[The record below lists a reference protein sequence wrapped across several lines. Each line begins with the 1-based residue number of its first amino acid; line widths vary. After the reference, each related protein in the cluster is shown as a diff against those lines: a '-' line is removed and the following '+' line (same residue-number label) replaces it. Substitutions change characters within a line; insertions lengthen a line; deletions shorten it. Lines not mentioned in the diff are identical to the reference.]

1 MSLIG
6 ERVGDL
12 TILSGNQNSNDF
24 DLVAAIEQAT
34 AKGLRGAGL
43 AIAAP
48 AALTGTVV
56 LKVQRDDAAFVDL
69 QSGDP
74 PADIVIPVAKAIPL
88 SFMPFRTIRVVSDA
102 VGGEA
107 ANRVFEVWVV

>member
-6 ERVGDL
+6 ERIGDI
-12 TILSGNQNSNDF
+12 TILSGNNNSNDF
-24 DLVAAIEQAT
+24 DLAAGIAAAI

-48 AALTGTVV
+48 AALSGTAI

-74 PADIVIPVAKAIPL
+74 PADITIPVAKAIPL
-88 SFMPFRTIRVVSDA
+88 SFMPFRTLRIVSDA
-102 VGGEA
+102 GGGEA
-107 ANRVFEVWVV
+107 ADRVFEVWVV